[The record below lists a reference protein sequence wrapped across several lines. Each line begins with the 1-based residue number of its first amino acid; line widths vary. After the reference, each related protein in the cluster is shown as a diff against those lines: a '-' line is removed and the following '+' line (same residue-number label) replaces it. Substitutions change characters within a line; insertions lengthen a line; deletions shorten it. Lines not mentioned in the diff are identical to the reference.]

1 MVLLPRRESNVCP
14 FERMKKILVLGD
26 LSKKMIYDTIFG
38 LKPWLDKHVVAEIL
52 DVSKGKKI
60 EKMGAEI
67 AVVFGGDGA
76 ILSTCRGLG
85 RNQIPIIGR
94 FGFLAEITEKDVC
107 ASLEKIF
114 TGNYQV
120 RKRMLLLSR
129 VERAGKTINESMG
142 INEAVI
148 SRSSLSRLI
157 SIKLNINGEDVA
169 TYRADGLIISTPLGS
184 TAHSLSAGG
193 PILTPDLNAFIIVPI
208 CPHTL
213 TNRPLVVSADVKI
226 EMEILSQLNGT
237 GFTVDGQV
245 FTELE
250 MGDKIQVE
258 KSDTEVQM
266 IDTGTRTFYG
276 VLREKLNWGGQPN
289 YGRN

>member
-1 MVLLPRRESNVCP
+1 
-14 FERMKKILVLGD
+14 MKKILVLGD
-26 LSKKMIYDTIFG
+26 LNKKKIQDTIFG
-38 LKPWLDKHVVAEIL
+38 LKPWLDKHVIAEIVDL
-52 DVSKGKKI
+52 SKEKKI
-60 EKMGAEI
+60 EKQGAEI

-85 RNQIPIIGR
+85 GNQIPIIGVHMGR
-94 FGFLAEITEKDVC
+94 FGFLAELMEKNVC

-114 TGNYQV
+114 IGNYLI
-120 RKRMLLLSR
+120 RKRMLLLCR
-129 VERAGKTINESMG
+129 VERAGKIINETTG
-142 INEAVI
+142 INDAVI

-169 TYRADGLIISTPLGS
+169 TYRSDGLIISTPLGS

-193 PILTPDLNAFIIVPI
+193 PLLTPDLNTFIIVPI

-213 TNRPLVVSADVKI
+213 TNRPLVVSGDVKI
-226 EMEILSQLNGT
+226 EMEILSQSSGT

-250 MGDKIQVE
+250 MGDKIKVE
-258 KSDTEVQM
+258 RSDIEVQM

>member
-1 MVLLPRRESNVCP
+1 
-14 FERMKKILVLGD
+14 MKKILVLGD
-26 LSKKMIYDTIFG
+26 LNKKKIFDTISG
-38 LKPWLDKHVVAEIL
+38 LKPWLEKHVVAEVVDL
-52 DVSKGKKI
+52 SKEKRI
-60 EKMGAEI
+60 EKPGAEI

-85 RNQIPIIGR
+85 RNQIPIIGVHMGR
-94 FGFLAEITEKDVC
+94 FGFLAELMERNVC

-114 TGNYQV
+114 TGNYQI
-120 RKRMLLLSR
+120 RKRMLLLCR
-129 VERAGKTINESMG
+129 VERAGKIVNESTG
-142 INEAVI
+142 INDGVI

-193 PILTPDLNAFIIVPI
+193 PLLTPDLNAFIIVPI

-213 TNRPLVVSADVKI
+213 TNRPLVVSGDVAI
-226 EMEILSQLNGT
+226 EMEILSQLSGT

-250 MGDKIQVE
+250 MGDKIKVK
-258 KSDTEVQM
+258 KSDIEVQM

>member
-1 MVLLPRRESNVCP
+1 
-14 FERMKKILVLGD
+14 MKKILVLGD
-26 LSKKMIYDTIFG
+26 LSKKKIFDTISG
-38 LKPWLDKHVVAEIL
+38 LKPWLEKHVIAEVVDL
-52 DVSKGKKI
+52 SKEKKI
-60 EKMGAEI
+60 EKPGAEI

-85 RNQIPIIGR
+85 RNQIPIIGVHMGR
-94 FGFLAEITEKDVC
+94 FGFLAELMERNVC

-114 TGNYQV
+114 TGNYQI
-120 RKRMLLLSR
+120 RKRMLLLCR
-129 VERAGKTINESMG
+129 VERAGKIVNESTG
-142 INEAVI
+142 INDGVI

-157 SIKLNINGEDVA
+157 SIKLNIDGEDVA
-169 TYRADGLIISTPLGS
+169 AYRADGLIVSTPLGS

-193 PILTPDLNAFIIVPI
+193 PLLTPDLNAFIIVPI

-213 TNRPLVVSADVKI
+213 TNRPLVVSGDVKI
-226 EMEILSQLNGT
+226 EMEILSQLSGT

-250 MGDKIQVE
+250 MGDKIKVE
-258 KSDTEVQM
+258 RSDIEVQM
-266 IDTGTRTFYG
+266 IDTGARTFYG

>member
-1 MVLLPRRESNVCP
+1 
-14 FERMKKILVLGD
+14 MKKILILGD
-26 LSKKMIYDTIFG
+26 LSKKKISDTISR
-38 LKPWLDKHVVAEIL
+38 LKPWLEKHVTAEIL
-52 DVSKGKKI
+52 DLSKEKKF
-60 EKMGAEI
+60 EKPGAEI

-85 RNQIPIIGR
+85 KKQIPIVGVHMGR
-94 FGFLAEITEKDVC
+94 FGFLAELMEKDVC
-107 ASLEKIF
+107 ISLEKIF
-114 TGNYQV
+114 IGNYQI
-120 RKRMLLLSR
+120 RKRLLLFCR
-129 VERAGKTINESMG
+129 VERAGKLISESMG
-142 INEAVI
+142 INDAVI
-148 SRSSLSRLI
+148 SRSSLSRLV
-157 SIKLNINGEDVA
+157 SIKLNIDGEDVA

-193 PILTPDLNAFIIVPI
+193 PLLTPGLNAFIIVPI

-213 TNRPLVVSADVKI
+213 TNRPLVVSGDVKI
-226 EMEILSQLNGT
+226 EMEILSQLSGT

-245 FTELE
+245 FTEVE
-250 MGDKIQVE
+250 MGDRVKVE
-258 KSDTEVQM
+258 RSDIEVQL

>member
-1 MVLLPRRESNVCP
+1 
-14 FERMKKILVLGD
+14 MKKILILGD
-26 LSKKMIYDTIFG
+26 LSRKKISESILG
-38 LKPWLDKHVVAEIL
+38 LKPWFERYVIIDIIDL
-52 DVSKGKKI
+52 SK
-60 EKMGAEI
+60 EKNFEKRDAEI

-85 RNQIPIIGR
+85 RNQIPIIGVHMGR
-94 FGFLAEITEKDVC
+94 FGFLAELMEKDVYV
-107 ASLEKIF
+107 SLEKIF
-114 TGNYQV
+114 AGNYQI
-120 RKRMLLLSR
+120 RKRMLLLCSA
-129 VERAGKTINESMG
+129 ERKGRIIHESTG
-142 INEAVI
+142 INDAVV

-193 PILTPDLNAFIIVPI
+193 PLLAPELNAFIIAPI

-213 TNRPLVVSADVKI
+213 TNRPLVVSGDVKI
-226 EMEILSQLNGT
+226 EMELLSQLSGT
-237 GFTVDGQV
+237 GLTVDGQV
-245 FTELE
+245 FVELE
-250 MGDKIQVE
+250 MGDRIKVE
-258 KSDTEVQM
+258 RSDIEVQM
-266 IDTGTRTFYG
+266 IHTGTRTFYG

>member
-1 MVLLPRRESNVCP
+1 
-14 FERMKKILVLGD
+14 MKKILVLGD
-26 LSKKMIYDTIFG
+26 LSKKKIFDTISG
-38 LKPWLDKHVVAEIL
+38 LKPWLEKHVIAEIIDL
-52 DVSKGKKI
+52 SREKKI
-60 EKMGAEI
+60 EKPGAEI

-85 RNQIPIIGR
+85 RNQIPIIGVHMGK
-94 FGFLAEITEKDVC
+94 FGFLAELMERNVC

-114 TGNYQV
+114 IGNYQI
-120 RKRMLLLSR
+120 RKRMLLLCR
-129 VERAGKTINESMG
+129 VERAGKIVSESTG
-142 INEAVI
+142 INEGVI

-157 SIKLNINGEDVA
+157 SINLNIDGEAVA

-193 PILTPDLNAFIIVPI
+193 PLLTPDLNAFIIVPI

-213 TNRPLVVSADVKI
+213 TNRPLVVSGDVEI
-226 EMEILSQLNGT
+226 EMEILSQLSGT

-250 MGDKIQVE
+250 MGDRIKVK
-258 KSDTEVQM
+258 KSDIEVQM
-266 IDTGTRTFYG
+266 IDTGMRTFYG

>member
-1 MVLLPRRESNVCP
+1 
-14 FERMKKILVLGD
+14 MKKILVLGD
-26 LSKKMIYDTIFG
+26 LSKKKIHDTILG
-38 LKPWLDKHVVAEIL
+38 LKPWFEKYVVTDIIDLSKEEKFKKNEAE
-52 DVSKGKKI
+52 
-60 EKMGAEI
+60 M

-76 ILSTCRGLG
+76 ILFTCRGLG
-85 RNQIPIIGR
+85 REQIPIIGVHMGK
-94 FGFLAEITEKDVC
+94 FGFLAELMEKDVC
-107 ASLEKIF
+107 TSMEKIF
-114 TGNYQV
+114 TGNYRI
-120 RKRMLLLSR
+120 RKRMLLSCR
-129 VERAGKTINESMG
+129 VERANKIIDESMG
-142 INEAVI
+142 INDAVI

-157 SIKLNINGEDVA
+157 SIKLNINGENVS

-193 PILTPDLNAFIIVPI
+193 PLLTPDLNTFIIVPI

-213 TNRPLVVSADVKI
+213 TNRPLVVSGDVKI
-226 EMEILSQLNGT
+226 EMELLSQLNGT

-250 MGDKIQVE
+250 MGDKIKIE
-258 KSDTEVQM
+258 RSDIEVQM
-266 IDTGTRTFYG
+266 IDTDTRTFYG

>member
-1 MVLLPRRESNVCP
+1 
-14 FERMKKILVLGD
+14 MKKILVLGD
-26 LSKKMIYDTIFG
+26 LSKKKIYDTIFG

-60 EKMGAEI
+60 ENIGAEI

-76 ILSTCRGLG
+76 ILSTCRGLE
-85 RNQIPIIGR
+85 RNQIPIIGVHMGR
-94 FGFLAEITEKDVC
+94 FGFLAELVEKNVC
-107 ASLEKIF
+107 TSLEKIF
-114 TGNYQV
+114 MGNYQV

-129 VERAGKTINESMG
+129 VERAGNTISESMG
-142 INEAVI
+142 INDAVL

-157 SIKLNINGEDVA
+157 SVKLNINEEDVA

-193 PILTPDLNAFIIVPI
+193 PLLTPDLNAFIIVPI

-226 EMEILSQLNGT
+226 EMEILSQLSGT

-250 MGDKIQVE
+250 MGDKIKVE

>member
-1 MVLLPRRESNVCP
+1 
-14 FERMKKILVLGD
+14 MKKFLVVGD
-26 LSKKMIYDTIFG
+26 LSKKKIHDSILGM
-38 LKPWLDKHVVAEIL
+38 KPWFEKHVSIEIVDL
-52 DVSKGKKI
+52 SKEKKI
-60 EKMGAEI
+60 AKTGAEI

-76 ILSTCRGLG
+76 ILSTCRKLG
-85 RNQIPIIGR
+85 RNQIPIVGVHMGR
-94 FGFLAEITEKDVC
+94 FGFLAELMEKDVC
-107 ASLEKIF
+107 VSLEKIF
-114 TGNYQV
+114 TGNYQI
-120 RKRMLLLSR
+120 RKRTLLLCR
-129 VERAGKTINESMG
+129 LERGGKIIDESMG
-142 INEAVI
+142 INDAVI

-157 SIKLNINGEDVA
+157 SIKLNINGENVA
-169 TYRADGLIISTPLGS
+169 TYRADGLIVSTPLGS

-193 PILTPDLNAFIIVPI
+193 PLLTPDLNAFIIVPI

-213 TNRPLVVSADVKI
+213 TNRPLVVSGDVKI
-226 EMEILSQLNGT
+226 EMELLSQLGDT

-250 MGDKIQVE
+250 MGDKIKIE
-258 KSDTEVQM
+258 RSDIEVQM

>member
-1 MVLLPRRESNVCP
+1 
-14 FERMKKILVLGD
+14 MKKILVLGD
-26 LSKKMIYDTIFG
+26 LSKKKIFDTISG
-38 LKPWLDKHVVAEIL
+38 LKLWLEKHVIAEVVDL
-52 DVSKGKKI
+52 SKEKKI
-60 EKMGAEI
+60 EKPGAEI

-85 RNQIPIIGR
+85 RNQIPIIGVHMGR
-94 FGFLAEITEKDVC
+94 FGFLAELMKKNVC

-114 TGNYQV
+114 IGNYQI
-120 RKRMLLLSR
+120 RKRMLLLCR
-129 VERAGKTINESMG
+129 VERAGKIVNESTG
-142 INEAVI
+142 INDGVI

-193 PILTPDLNAFIIVPI
+193 PLLTPDLNAFIIVPI

-213 TNRPLVVSADVKI
+213 TNRPLVVSGDVKI
-226 EMEILSQLNGT
+226 EMEILSQLSGT

-250 MGDKIQVE
+250 MGDKIKVE
-258 KSDTEVQM
+258 KSDVEVQM

>member
-1 MVLLPRRESNVCP
+1 
-14 FERMKKILVLGD
+14 MKKILVLGD
-26 LSKKMIYDTIFG
+26 LSKKKIFDTISG
-38 LKPWLDKHVVAEIL
+38 LKPWLEKHVIAEVIDL
-52 DVSKGKKI
+52 SKEKKF
-60 EKMGAEI
+60 EKPGAEI

-76 ILSTCRGLG
+76 LLSTCRGLG
-85 RNQIPIIGR
+85 RNQIPIIGVHMGR
-94 FGFLAEITEKDVC
+94 FGFLAELMEKNVC

-114 TGNYQV
+114 TGNYRV
-120 RKRMLLLSR
+120 RKRMLLLCR
-129 VERAGKTINESMG
+129 LERAGKIVNESTG
-142 INEAVI
+142 INDGVI

-157 SIKLNINGEDVA
+157 SIKLHINGEDVA

-193 PILTPDLNAFIIVPI
+193 PLLTPDLNAFIIVPI

-213 TNRPLVVSADVKI
+213 TNRPLVVSGDVKI
-226 EMEILSQLNGT
+226 EMEILSQLSGA

-250 MGDKIQVE
+250 MGDKIKIE
-258 KSDTEVQM
+258 RSDIEVQM

>member
-1 MVLLPRRESNVCP
+1 
-14 FERMKKILVLGD
+14 MKKILVLGD

-85 RNQIPIIGR
+85 RNQIPIIGVHMGR

-157 SIKLNINGEDVA
+157 SIKLNIKGEDVA

-276 VLREKLNWGGQPN
+276 VLREKLNWGGLPN